1 MSKDD
6 EYWVLCIEKAVAK
19 AFGSYEMIEGG
30 KPYQAFSWLTGFP
43 SHCIFHEGL
52 APMEVWQHIL
62 KAVSDDHPLVG
73 SINSSYQAE
82 KTSNSEYSE
91 KGLTDHHC
99 YAILDA
105 IDIME
110 NAED

>member
-52 APMEVWQHIL
+52 PPLEVWQHIL
-62 KAVSDDHPLVG
+62 KAVSDDHPMVG
-73 SINSSYQAE
+73 SINSAY
-82 KTSNSEYSE
+82 
-91 KGLTDHHC
+91 
-99 YAILDA
+99 
-105 IDIME
+105 
-110 NAED
+110 